1 MQPNR
6 KAGASLVVGLA
17 LSSTMAWGAPQV
29 PPSAPVTVVNTPS
42 NPVPVTGSVT
52 FGNTGDPLLVR
63 NVENPA
69 RSRFQAS
76 GNCPME
82 DPIISCFI
90 NFTVPSGRLL
100 VIETVSFEVFTP
112 PGQRAVEDIFI
123 AQDGVDGIFF
133 YAVPLAGTF
142 FGNDIQSGTSSTKL
156 YADPGTTVKVR
167 TTRNIG
173 TGRASAFAS
182 ISGHLV
188 DCGTGPG
195 CQAP

>member
-1 MQPNR
+1 
-6 KAGASLVVGLA
+6 
-17 LSSTMAWGAPQV
+17 
-29 PPSAPVTVVNTPS
+29 
-42 NPVPVTGSVT
+42 
-52 FGNTGDPLLVR
+52 
-63 NVENPA
+63 
-69 RSRFQAS
+69 
-76 GNCPME
+76 ME
-82 DPIISCFI
+82 EPIISCFI

-142 FGNDIQSGTSSTKL
+142 FGNDIQTGTSSVKL

-173 TGRASAFAS
+173 TVRRQRPRVSR
-182 ISGHLV
+182 
-188 DCGTGPG
+188 GTLWTAAPA
-195 CQAP
+195 QAVRHPRQFESQPDGG

>member
-1 MQPNR
+1 
-6 KAGASLVVGLA
+6 
-17 LSSTMAWGAPQV
+17 
-29 PPSAPVTVVNTPS
+29 
-42 NPVPVTGSVT
+42 
-52 FGNTGDPLLVR
+52 
-63 NVENPA
+63 
-69 RSRFQAS
+69 
-76 GNCPME
+76 ME
-82 DPIISCFI
+82 EPIISCFI

-142 FGNDIQSGTSSTKL
+142 FGNDIQTGTSAVKL

-173 TGRASAFAS
+173 TGKASASAS
-182 ISGHLV
+182 ISGILV
-188 DCGTGPG
+188 DCGTGSG
-195 CQAP
+195 CPAP